1 VSIELTALNDVMQL
15 ILDDVCAGLTCST
28 YGAPKDCFISHTHPA
43 DDCCDFAAI
52 WMHGLYPTMRFP
64 LPDESTPDRC
74 GEFSRMMRVYLRV
87 KRPCWPTVRDNA
99 KSPFPP
105 SSEIQSAAE
114 GLLIDANIV
123 WCRLSS
129 GIASGIYLP
138 EGSGCLDFKL
148 MELIMDRP
156 RGGCAGFTVRLA
168 VELDA
173 CCDGGLC

>member
-1 VSIELTALNDVMQL
+1 MLTDLNDVLQL
-15 ILDDVCAGLTCST
+15 MVDDVCAGLQCTT
-28 YGAPKDCFISHTHPA
+28 YGPPKDCFISHTQPA
-43 DDCCDFAAI
+43 DDCCNFLAA
-52 WMHGLYPTMRFP
+52 WVHGMYPTRKFP
-64 LPDESTPDRC
+64 LIDEATPDRC

-87 KRPCWPTVRDNA
+87 KRDCYPVVRDNA

-114 GLLIDANIV
+114 GLLIDANVV
-123 WCRLSS
+123 WCRLTS
-129 GIASGIYLP
+129 GIAAGFYIP
-138 EGSGCLDFKL
+138 EGSGCLDFK
-148 MELIMDRP
+148 MQELVMDRP